1 MLKMKMMRKSWI
13 FLVLV
18 LFSTPL
24 LSGQNLSTYRKFSL
38 GASLASISKQVGQDP
53 GQAKLIHQSPAVIQ
67 QLTYWP
73 IPTSLYASR
82 AQSVSQILFSFY
94 DGELYK
100 IAVTYDGEATQGL
113 TDDDMVQAIS
123 ARYGTAKRFYPEI
136 KLPTNDEYAPKETA
150 IARWEDSGTSVD
162 LSRSDSLNSFE
173 LTVFS
178 NSLET
183 KAEAAIVEALNLEKQ
198 EAPQKEVDRQKSEAD
213 KLEVARQKNIKA
225 FRF

>member
-1 MLKMKMMRKSWI
+1 MKMMRKSWI

-18 LFSTPL
+18 LFATPIL
-24 LSGQNLSTYRKFSL
+24 CGQDLSTYRKFSL
-38 GASLASISKQVGQDP
+38 GASLASISKQVGQNP
-53 GQAKLIHQSPAVIQ
+53 QQANLIHQSPAVIQ

-73 IPTSLYASR
+73 IPTSLYSSR
-82 AQSVSQILFSFY
+82 AESVSQIFFSFY

-100 IAVTYDGEATQGL
+100 IAVTYDGEATRGL
-113 TDDDMVQAIS
+113 TDDDMVEAIS
-123 ARYGTAKRFYPEI
+123 ARYGTATRFYPEI

-150 IARWEDSGTSVD
+150 IARWEDSGSSVD
-162 LSRSDSLNSFE
+162 LSRSGSLDSFE

-178 NSLET
+178 KSLEI
-183 KAEAAIVEALNLEKQ
+183 KAQAATVESLKLEKQ
-198 EAPQKEVDRQKSEAD
+198 EAPQKEIDRQKSEAD

>member
-1 MLKMKMMRKSWI
+1 MKMMRKSWV

-18 LFSTPL
+18 LFSTPI
-24 LSGQNLSTYRKFSL
+24 LSGQNLSAYRKFSL

-53 GQAKLIHQSPAVIQ
+53 QHANLIHQRPAVIQ
-67 QLTYWP
+67 QLAYWP
-73 IPTSLYASR
+73 IPTSLYSPQAE
-82 AQSVSQILFSFY
+82 SVSQILFSFY

-100 IAVTYDGEATQGL
+100 IAVTYDGDATQGF

-136 KLPTNDEYAPKETA
+136 ALPTNDRYAPKETA
-150 IARWEDSGTSVD
+150 IARWENSGTSAN
-162 LSRSDSLNSFE
+162 LSRSETLNSFE
-173 LTVFS
+173 LTLFS
-178 NSLET
+178 KSVEIKAQAATAESL
-183 KAEAAIVEALNLEKQ
+183 KLDKQ
-198 EAPQKEVDRQKSEAD
+198 EAPQKEIDRQKSEAD

>member
-1 MLKMKMMRKSWI
+1 MKMMRKSWI

-18 LFSTPL
+18 LFSTPI

-38 GASLASISKQVGQDP
+38 GASLAGISKQVGQDP
-53 GQAKLIHQSPAVIQ
+53 GQANLIHQSPAVIQ

-73 IPTSLYASR
+73 IPTSLYSSR

-100 IAVTYDGEATQGL
+100 IAVTYDGDATRGL

-123 ARYGTAKRFYPEI
+123 ARYGTATRFYPEI
-136 KLPTNDEYAPKETA
+136 ELPTNDTYAPKETA
-150 IARWEDSGTSVD
+150 IARWEDSGSSVD
-162 LSRSDSLNSFE
+162 LSRSHSLDSFE

-178 NSLET
+178 KSLGI
-183 KAEAAIVEALNLEKQ
+183 KAEAAIVESLKLEKQ
-198 EAPQKEVDRQKSEAD
+198 EAPQKEIDRQKSEAD